1 MNIHPKLIEDTK
13 YLGKLELSHCLLMND
28 SRYPWIILVPDV
40 DDAEEIY
47 QLTEEQS
54 VLLMNESCLIQ
65 QLIVDLFH
73 PDKLNL
79 GALGNIVPQLH
90 LHHIAR
96 ESGDPAWPGPVWGH
110 SPAIPYSIKKLEKT
124 INLIK
129 NSIELTEQ

>member
-1 MNIHPKLIEDTK
+1 MNIHPQLIADTH
-13 YLGKLELSHCLLMND
+13 YLGKLELNHCLLMDD

-40 DDAEEIY
+40 ADAKEIY
-47 QLTEEQS
+47 QLSAQDRIQ
-54 VLLMNESCLIQ
+54 LLNESCMVQ
-65 QLIVDLFH
+65 KMMVELFQ

-96 ESGDPAWPGPVWGH
+96 YGDDPAWPGPVWGH
-110 SPAIPYSIKKLEKT
+110 SSALPYSTKMAKKT

-129 NSIELTEQ
+129 NSIELTE